1 MAEEIV
7 VGKSREK
14 KEDYDLITLVM
25 ICLGNPENTQV
36 DILQMLDVL
45 LSGKIQP
52 IQKKQILESKFGIP
66 MTRKMEGE
74 AEKMCNFSDAI
85 EENALERGRQEAV
98 KNMAD
103 AIRNL
108 MRNMNLSI
116 EAAMDALGLP
126 MEDRPEYRK
135 LIEN

>member
-1 MAEEIV
+1 MEE
-7 VGKSREK
+7 
-14 KEDYDLITLVM
+14 
-25 ICLGNPENTQV
+25 
-36 DILQMLDVL
+36 
-45 LSGKIQP
+45 
-52 IQKKQILESKFGIP
+52 
-66 MTRKMEGE
+66 E

-85 EENALERGRQEAV
+85 EENALERGRQEERQEAV

-108 MRNMNLSI
+108 MRNLNLSI

-126 MEDRPEYRK
+126 MEERPEYWK